1 VNDVTNSSASTGSI
15 VNLSGMRRIVRQQVM
30 SAAEKRLSRQ
40 PTTFQMATLQF
51 QTHMEPASAAA
62 SAPARVSAAERL
74 RELAAHLNLHRG
86 FADVIAS
93 LEAGHGGTLGGVWGS
108 SRALVAAALVRSCPG
123 PLVVVAP
130 HPGEIDSIARDLAL
144 FSNLPVAEF
153 PAWESEPGERVVH
166 DEIYGERLRVLK
178 ELGAGSWEQRGRSP
192 ETLRPPLSAPH
203 TSILVTSIQSLLQPV
218 PSRDVFAA
226 ATREIRVGAQLD
238 EQEFTRWL
246 AERGGHA
253 TTAVELPGE
262 FSMRG
267 GILDIFPPDADDPV
281 RIELF
286 GNDVESIRRFDVGS
300 QRSLA
305 TLDSTSIT
313 MLEPT
318 ASDRAH
324 FTGYLPQGTWFLLI
338 EPSELAEEGKFY
350 LDRMDRPQAFHAVR
364 PTLEEIYKFPSVTA
378 SGVPAGSMETTAH
391 LEFESVERFSGEIG
405 KVRDELDKVSE
416 GHEVFLVCETEAEA
430 ERLKELFKSS
440 KLMGGDCP
448 LFLPEGAVERQRAT
462 QEKGTVPL
470 NQENEERDIPFF
482 SDTAES
488 AAKRVN
494 GKKGTVPRLH
504 FVVGHLEAGFRIV
517 PQRVVL
523 VSAAELFQRQ
533 DLARTTRRR
542 QARAIDSFLE
552 LREGDLVVH
561 VAHGI
566 GRYRGLRLLE
576 QDGRSE
582 EHLELEYH
590 GGTKIYVPSA
600 KIELVQ
606 KYVGGTRGRPV
617 LAHIGGKAWVR
628 QKEAAQRAVTDLAA
642 EMIELQAA
650 RDARPGIAFPPDSEW
665 QREFD
670 AAFPYQETPDQI
682 SAIAEIKSD
691 MQAARPMDRLLCGD
705 VGFGKTELAI
715 RAAFKAVDAGHQV
728 AVLVPTT
735 VLAEQHRRTFA
746 ARMAEFPFQI
756 ASISRFN
763 TAKEQRQIIEQ
774 TAAGQIDILIGTHRI
789 ASPDVQFANLG
800 LLVIDEEQRFGVE
813 IKERLKALRTTVD
826 VLTMTATPI
835 PRTLHM
841 SLLGVRAISNLETP
855 PADRLAV
862 ETRVTR
868 FSDELVRHAIM
879 RELNRSGQIYFVHN
893 RINDIRRVA
902 MRLAE
907 IVPEAQI
914 DIGHGQMPEHELED
928 VMLRFVRGETDI
940 LLSTTIVE
948 SGLDIPNANTIFIDD
963 ADRYG
968 LADLHQLRGRVG
980 RYKHRAYCYLLVDEN
995 RHLSP
1000 EAARRLRAI
1009 EEFSQM
1015 GAGFALAMRDLELRG
1030 AGNILGTQQ
1039 SGHIATVG
1047 YELYCAL
1054 LERAVRRLKRLPQ
1067 PESVEVSIDLP
1078 GEAYLPRGY
1087 VPDMRAKVDLY
1098 RRLARLT
1105 TEAAVDDFATELVD
1119 RFGPLPNPVSHLL
1132 ELARLRIYAHVWG
1145 VQEIRLEDRYAVLAY
1160 SSREKLEPLV
1170 KRTGGRLRVADERS
1184 AYLLLSVPLTSG
1196 PDVFAEIKSLLQ
1208 PVGRAA

>member
-1 VNDVTNSSASTGSI
+1 MTDTA
-15 VNLSGMRRIVRQQVM
+15 M
-30 SAAEKRLSRQ
+30 AA
-40 PTTFQMATLQF
+40 T
-51 QTHMEPASAAA
+51 AAA
-62 SAPARVSAAERL
+62 DRLGAGHRL
-74 RELAAHLNLHRG
+74 RELAAHLKLHRG
-86 FADVIAS
+86 FADVVAS

-108 SRALVAAALVRSCPG
+108 SRALVAAALAQACPG
-123 PLVVVAP
+123 TLVVVAP
-130 HPGEIDSIARDLAL
+130 HPGEIDAIARDLAL
-144 FSNLPVAEF
+144 FSDAGVAEF
-153 PAWESEPGERVVH
+153 PAWESEPGERLVH
-166 DEIYGERLRVLK
+166 DEIYGARLRVLK
-178 ELGAGSWEQRGRSP
+178 GLGDCPVFSSEGIELTENVTREKGTVPLGGLGAAAEGVSP
-192 ETLRPPLSAPH
+192 LFLRAEKGDRPR
-203 TSILVTSIQSLLQPV
+203 ILVTSIQSLLQPV
-218 PSRDVFAA
+218 PGREALGA
-226 ATREIRVGAQLD
+226 ATREIRVGEQLD
-238 EQEFTRWL
+238 VQQFARWL
-246 AERGGHA
+246 VERGGHA

-262 FSMRG
+262 FSVRG
-267 GILDIFPPDADDPV
+267 GILDIFPPDEDDPV

-286 GNDVESIRRFDVGS
+286 GDDVESIRRFDVAS
-300 QRSLA
+300 QRSLE
-305 TLDSTSIT
+305 TLESTTVT

-324 FTGYLPQGTWFLLI
+324 FTSYLPQENSRLGETRPRTWFLLI
-338 EPSELAEEGKFY
+338 EPNELQEEGKYY
-350 LDRMDRPQAFHAVR
+350 LERMDRPQAFHSVR
-364 PTLEEIYKFPSVTA
+364 TTLEEIYKFPSVTA
-378 SGVPAGSMETTAH
+378 SGVPAGSVETTAH
-391 LEFESVERFSGEIG
+391 LEFESVERFSGQLG
-405 KVRDELDKVSE
+405 KVRDELGKVSE
-416 GHEVFLVCETEAEA
+416 GQEVFIVCETEAEV
-430 ERLKELFKSS
+430 ERLRELFESS
-440 KLMGGDCP
+440 KLMEAEGDSP
-448 LFLPEGAVERQRAT
+448 LFSDDTQR
-462 QEKGTVPL
+462 
-470 NQENEERDIPFF
+470 
-482 SDTAES
+482 SAE
-488 AAKRVN
+488 RVN
-494 GKKGTVPRLH
+494 GKKGTVPGRLH

-517 PQRVVL
+517 PQQVVL

-576 QDGRSE
+576 QDGRAE

-606 KYVGGTRGRPV
+606 KYVGGKGARPI

-628 QKEAAQRAVTDLAA
+628 QKEAARQAVTDLAA
-642 EMIELQAA
+642 EMIELQAS
-650 RDARPGIAFPPDSEW
+650 RDARPGIAYPADTEW

-670 AAFPYQETPDQI
+670 AAFAYQETPDQLT
-682 SAIAEIKSD
+682 AIDEIKRD
-691 MQAARPMDRLLCGD
+691 MRASRPMDRLLCGD

-715 RAAFKAVDAGHQV
+715 RAAFKAIDAGYQV

-735 VLAEQHRRTFA
+735 VLAEQHRRTFT
-746 ARMAEFPFQI
+746 ARLAEFPFEI
-756 ASISRFN
+756 ASLSRFN
-763 TAKEQRQIIEQ
+763 SPKEQGQIIER
-774 TAAGQIDILIGTHRI
+774 TATGQLDILIGTHRM
-789 ASPDVQFANLG
+789 ASADVRFANLG
-800 LLVIDEEQRFGVE
+800 LLIIDEEQRFGVE
-813 IKERLKALRTTVD
+813 IKERLKSLRATVD

-855 PADRLAV
+855 PADRLAI

-879 RELNRSGQIYFVHN
+879 RELNRGGQVYFVHN
-893 RINDIRRVA
+893 RIHDIHGVA
-902 MRLAE
+902 ARLKE
-907 IVPEAQI
+907 IVPEAEV
-914 DIGHGQMPEHELED
+914 DIGHGQMPEHQLEE

-948 SGLDIPNANTIFIDD
+948 SGLDIPNANTMFIDD

-1047 YELYCAL
+1047 YEMYCAL
-1054 LERAVRRLKRLPQ
+1054 LERAVRQLKKLP
-1067 PESVEVSIDLP
+1067 PRETVDVNIDLP
-1078 GEAYLPRGY
+1078 GEAYLPRNY
-1087 VPDMRAKVDLY
+1087 VPDQRAKIDLY

-1105 TEAAVDDFATELVD
+1105 TEAAVADFASELSD
-1119 RFGPLPNPVSHLL
+1119 RFGPLPAVVEHLL
-1132 ELARLRIYAHVWG
+1132 ELARLRIWAHQWG
-1145 VQEIRLEDRYAVLAY
+1145 VREIRLEDRYAVLGYTSHAKIARLAAR
-1160 SSREKLEPLV
+1160 S
-1170 KRTGGRLRVADERS
+1170 GDRLRIADAHS
-1184 AYLLLSVPLTSG
+1184 AYLPLIGGPGEPAAAFGEVKTLLRP
-1196 PDVFAEIKSLLQ
+1196 P
-1208 PVGRAA
+1208 

>member
-1 VNDVTNSSASTGSI
+1 MDTVT
-15 VNLSGMRRIVRQQVM
+15 
-30 SAAEKRLSRQ
+30 
-40 PTTFQMATLQF
+40 
-51 QTHMEPASAAA
+51 AAA
-62 SAPARVSAAERL
+62 PAANRL
-74 RELAAHLNLHRG
+74 RELAAHLNEHRG
-86 FADVIAS
+86 FADVVAS

-108 SRALVAAALVRSCPG
+108 SRALVAAALAQSCRG
-123 PLVVVAP
+123 PLVVVTP
-130 HPGEIDSIARDLAL
+130 HPGEIDSLVHDLTL
-144 FSNLPVAEF
+144 FTELSVAEF

-166 DEIYGERLRVLK
+166 DEIYGERLRLLK
-178 ELGAGSWEQRGRSP
+178 ALAGGLQGEGDQH
-192 ETLRPPLSAPH
+192 PPSLV
-203 TSILVTSIQSLLQPV
+203 VTSIQSLLQPV
-218 PSRDVFAA
+218 PGRDALA
-226 ATREIRVGAQLD
+226 TATREIRVGSQLD

-246 AERGGHA
+246 VERGTHA

-262 FSMRG
+262 FSLRG

-286 GNDVESIRRFDVGS
+286 GNEVESIRRFDVAS
-300 QRSLA
+300 QRSLES
-305 TLDSTSIT
+305 LKSTHIT

-324 FTGYLPQGTWFLLI
+324 FTSYLPADSWFLLI
-338 EPSELAEEGKFY
+338 EPNDLAEEGKFY
-350 LDRMDRPQAFHAVR
+350 LDRMDRPQAFHSVR
-364 PTLEEIYKFPSVTA
+364 TTLAEVYKFPSVTA
-378 SGVPAGSMETTAH
+378 AGIPAGSMETTAH

-405 KVRDELDKVSE
+405 KVRDELDKVSD
-416 GHEVFLVCETEAEA
+416 GNEVFLICETDAEV
-430 ERLKELFKSS
+430 ERLGELFRTSR
-440 KLMGGDCP
+440 LMTGDSP
-448 LFLPEGAVERQRAT
+448 LGA
-462 QEKGTVPL
+462 
-470 NQENEERDIPFF
+470 
-482 SDTAES
+482 
-488 AAKRVN
+488 
-494 GKKGTVPRLH
+494 PRLH

-542 QARAIDSFLE
+542 QSRAIDSFLE
-552 LREGDLVVH
+552 LRQGDLVVH

-576 QDGRSE
+576 KDGRAE

-590 GGTKIYVPSA
+590 GGTKIYVPAA
-600 KIELVQ
+600 KIEFVQ
-606 KYVGGTRGRPV
+606 KYVGAKGGAVP

-650 RDARPGIAFPPDSEW
+650 RDARPGIVFPPDTEW

-670 AAFPYQETPDQI
+670 AAFPYQETPDQLT
-682 SAIAEIKSD
+682 AIEELKRD
-691 MQAARPMDRLLCGD
+691 MQTPKPMDRLLCGD

-715 RAAFKAVDAGHQV
+715 RAAFKAVDAGYQV

-746 ARMAEFPFQI
+746 ARMAEFPFEI
-756 ASISRFN
+756 AALSRFCS
-763 TAKEQRQIIEQ
+763 AKEQREIIER
-774 TAAGQIDILIGTHRI
+774 TAKGEIDILIGTHRM

-800 LLVIDEEQRFGVE
+800 VLIIDEEQRFGVE
-813 IKERLKALRTTVD
+813 IKERLKAIRTTVD

-841 SLLGVRAISNLETP
+841 ALLGVRAISNLETP

-868 FSDELVRHAIM
+868 FSDELVRHAIL
-879 RELNRSGQIYFVHN
+879 RELNRGGQIFFVHN
-893 RINDIRRVA
+893 RINDIRAVA
-902 MRLAE
+902 ARLAE
-907 IVPEAQI
+907 IVPEARI
-914 DIGHGQMPEHELED
+914 DIGHGQMAEGELEE
-928 VMLRFVRGETDI
+928 VMLRFVRGEIDL

-948 SGLDIPNANTIFIDD
+948 SGLDIPNANTIFMDD

-980 RYKHRAYCYLLVDEN
+980 RYKHRAYCYLLIDES

-1047 YELYCAL
+1047 YEMYCAL
-1054 LERAVRRLKRLPQ
+1054 LERAVRELKHLP
-1067 PESVEVSIDLP
+1067 PRDSVDVSIDLP

-1087 VPDMRAKVDLY
+1087 VPDMRSKIDLY
-1098 RRLARLT
+1098 RRLARLVS
-1105 TEAAVDDFATELVD
+1105 EEAVDDFARELAD
-1119 RFGPLPNPVSHLL
+1119 RFGPMPAAVEHLL
-1132 ELARLRIYAHVWG
+1132 ELARLRVWAYRWG
-1145 VQEIRLEDRYAVLAY
+1145 VREIRLENRYAVLGY
-1160 SSREKLEPLV
+1160 TSVEKV
-1170 KRTGGRLRVADERS
+1170 KRLAARSEGRLRIADQTS
-1184 AYLLLSVPLTSG
+1184 AYLPQ
-1196 PDVFAEIKSLLQ
+1196 PDGIATPAAIFHRLKSLLR
-1208 PVGRAA
+1208 PA

>member
-1 VNDVTNSSASTGSI
+1 MTEMDTATT
-15 VNLSGMRRIVRQQVM
+15 
-30 SAAEKRLSRQ
+30 SAAG
-40 PTTFQMATLQF
+40 
-51 QTHMEPASAAA
+51 
-62 SAPARVSAAERL
+62 RL
-74 RELAAHLNLHRG
+74 RELAANLGAHRG
-86 FADVIAS
+86 FSEVVAS
-93 LEAGHGGTLGGVWGS
+93 LKAGHGGTLGGVWGS
-108 SRALVAAALVRSCPG
+108 SRALVAAALARSSPG

-130 HPGEIDSIARDLAL
+130 HQGEIDAIGRDLAL
-144 FSNLPVAEF
+144 FSDARVADF
-153 PAWESEPGERVVH
+153 PAWEAEPGERVMH
-166 DEIYGERLRVLK
+166 DDAFCQRLRVLK
-178 ELGAGSWEQRGRSP
+178 RLSDGWRMQDAGHRERRSHSDSS
-192 ETLRPPLSAPH
+192 PPHPASY
-203 TSILVTSIQSLLQPV
+203 ILVTSIQSVLQPV
-218 PSRDVFAA
+218 PGRDSFAA
-226 ATREIRVGAQLD
+226 ATREIRVGSQIDVDQLA
-238 EQEFTRWL
+238 RWL
-246 AERGGHA
+246 VERGGHA
-253 TTAVELPGE
+253 TTAVQLPGE
-262 FSMRG
+262 FSVRG
-267 GILDIFPPDADDPV
+267 GILDLYAPDADDPV

-286 GNDVESIRRFDVGS
+286 GDEVESIRRFDVAT

-305 TLDSTSIT
+305 TLEATTIT

-318 ASDRAH
+318 ALDRAH
-324 FTGYLPQGTWFLLI
+324 FTSYLPPETWFLLI
-338 EPSELAEEGKFY
+338 EPNELQEEGKFY
-350 LDRMDRPQAFHAVR
+350 LERMDRPQSFHSVR
-364 PTLEEIYKFPSVTA
+364 VTLEEIYKFPSVTA
-378 SGVPAGSMETTAH
+378 AGVPAGSVETTAH

-405 KVRDELDKVSE
+405 KVRDELDKVSD
-416 GHEVFLVCETEAEA
+416 GHEVFIVCETDAEV
-430 ERLKELFKSS
+430 ERLSQLF
-440 KLMGGDCP
+440 GDSP
-448 LFLPEGAVERQRAT
+448 LFSSGSVELSNDAKR
-462 QEKGTVPL
+462 EKGTVPL
-470 NQENEERDIPFF
+470 ASERGEGVSPLFLR
-482 SDTAES
+482 AE
-488 AAKRVN
+488 
-494 GKKGTVPRLH
+494 KGDRPRLH

-517 PQRVVL
+517 PQQVVL

-576 QDGRSE
+576 KDGRAE
-582 EHLELEYH
+582 EHLELEYS

-606 KYVGGTRGRPV
+606 KYVGGKGAKAV
-617 LAHIGGKAWVR
+617 LATIGGKAWVR

-650 RDARPGIAFPPDSEW
+650 RDGRPGIAFPQDTEW
-665 QREFD
+665 QKEFD
-670 AAFPYQETPDQI
+670 AAFPYQETPDQLT
-682 SAIAEIKSD
+682 AIDEIKRD
-691 MQAARPMDRLLCGD
+691 MHATRPMDRLLCGD

-715 RAAFKAVDAGHQV
+715 RAAFKAIDAGYQV

-746 ARMAEFPFQI
+746 ARMAEFPFDI

-763 TAKEQRQIIEQ
+763 SAKEQRQTIER
-774 TAAGQIDILIGTHRI
+774 TSAGQIDILIGTHRM
-789 ASPDVQFANLG
+789 ASPDVKFANLG

-813 IKERLKALRTTVD
+813 VKERLKALRSTVD

-868 FSDELVRHAIM
+868 FSDELIRHAIG
-879 RELNRSGQIYFVHN
+879 RELNRGGQIYFVHN
-893 RINDIRRVA
+893 RINDIHGVA
-902 MRLAE
+902 ARLKD
-907 IVPEAQI
+907 IVPAARV
-914 DIGHGQMPEHELED
+914 DIGHGQMGEGQLEE

-948 SGLDIPNANTIFIDD
+948 SGLDIPNANTMFIDD

-1047 YELYCAL
+1047 YEMYCAL
-1054 LERAVRRLKRLPQ
+1054 LERAVRQLKKLP
-1067 PESVEVSIDLP
+1067 PRESVDVNIDLP
-1078 GEAYLPRGY
+1078 GEAYLPRNY
-1087 VPDMRAKVDLY
+1087 VPDMRAKIDLY
-1098 RRLARLT
+1098 RRLAQLT
-1105 TEAAVDDFATELVD
+1105 SESAVDDFAAELSD
-1119 RFGPLPNPVSHLL
+1119 RFGPLPAVVEHLL
-1132 ELARLRIYAHVWG
+1132 ELARLRIWAHQWG
-1145 VQEIRLEDRYAVLAY
+1145 VHEIRIEDRYAVLGY
-1160 SSREKLEPLV
+1160 TSSAKIRRLV
-1170 KRTGGRLRVADERS
+1170 ERS
-1184 AYLLLSVPLTSG
+1184 AGQLRIADAKSAYLPLKNGDAALEG
-1196 PDVFAEIKSLLQ
+1196 PFTEVKSLL
-1208 PVGRAA
+1208 RREAKAT

>member
-1 VNDVTNSSASTGSI
+1 METAT
-15 VNLSGMRRIVRQQVM
+15 
-30 SAAEKRLSRQ
+30 AATAAGRTPVANQ
-40 PTTFQMATLQF
+40 P
-51 QTHMEPASAAA
+51 AAA
-62 SAPARVSAAERL
+62 QRL
-74 RELAAHLNLHRG
+74 RELAAQLREHSG
-86 FADVIAS
+86 FSDVLAS

-108 SRALVAAALVRSCPG
+108 SRALVAAALAQSCPG
-123 PLVVVAP
+123 PLVIVAP
-130 HPGEIDSIARDLAL
+130 HPGEIDAIARDLAL
-144 FSNLPVAEF
+144 FTDTPVAEF
-153 PAWESEPGERVVH
+153 PAWETEPGERVVH

-178 ELGAGSWEQRGRSP
+178 RLGATQRVPGGEHGVSENLAPRS
-192 ETLRPPLSAPH
+192 TLHAPC
-203 TSILVTSIQSLLQPV
+203 SILVTSIQSLLQPV
-218 PSRDVFAA
+218 PGRDTLSG
-226 ATREIRVGAQLD
+226 ATREIRVGAQL
-238 EQEFTRWL
+238 EVEELTRWL
-246 AERGGHA
+246 VERGGHA

-262 FSMRG
+262 FSVRG
-267 GILDIFPPDADDPV
+267 GILDIFAPDADDPI

-286 GNDVESIRRFDVGS
+286 GDEVESIRRFDVAS

-305 TLDSTSIT
+305 TLDTTTIT

-324 FTGYLPQGTWFLLI
+324 FTTYLPPETWFMLI
-338 EPSELAEEGKFY
+338 EPNELQEEGKFY
-350 LDRMDRPQAFHAVR
+350 LERMDRPQAFHSVR
-364 PTLEEIYKFPSVTA
+364 PTMEEIYKFPSVTA
-378 SGVPAGSMETTAH
+378 SGVPSGSVEATAH
-391 LEFESVERFSGEIG
+391 LAFESVERFSGEIA

-416 GHEVFLVCETEAEA
+416 GHEVFVVCETDAEV
-430 ERLKELFKSS
+430 ERLTQLFTPQGEGVS
-440 KLMGGDCP
+440 P
-448 LFLPEGAVERQRAT
+448 HFLKA
-462 QEKGTVPL
+462 
-470 NQENEERDIPFF
+470 ENGNR
-482 SDTAES
+482 
-488 AAKRVN
+488 
-494 GKKGTVPRLH
+494 PRLQ

-517 PQRVVL
+517 PQQVVL

-533 DLARTTRRR
+533 DLSRTTRRR

-552 LREGDLVVH
+552 LREGDLIVH

-576 QDGRSE
+576 QEGRAE

-606 KYVGGTRGRPV
+606 KYVGGKGAKV
-617 LAHIGGKAWVR
+617 LLAHIGGKAWVR

-650 RDARPGIAFPPDSEW
+650 RDARPGIAFPGDTEW

-670 AAFPYQETPDQI
+670 AAFPYQETPDQLT
-682 SAIAEIKSD
+682 AIDDIKRD

-715 RAAFKAVDAGHQV
+715 RAAFKAIDAGYQV

-746 ARMAEFPFQI
+746 ARMSEFPFEI

-763 TAKEQRQIIEQ
+763 SAKAQREIIEG
-774 TAAGQIDILIGTHRI
+774 ASSGQLDILIGTHRI
-789 ASPDVQFANLG
+789 ASTDVGFANLG
-800 LLVIDEEQRFGVE
+800 LLIIDEEQRFGVE
-813 IKERLKALRTTVD
+813 IKERLKALRSTVD

-868 FSDELVRHAIM
+868 FSNELIRHAIM
-879 RELNRSGQIYFVHN
+879 RELNRGGQIYFVHN
-893 RINDIRRVA
+893 RINDIRGVA
-902 MRLAE
+902 ERLAE
-907 IVPEAQI
+907 IVPEARI
-914 DIGHGQMPEHELED
+914 DIGHGQMPEHQLED

-948 SGLDIPNANTIFIDD
+948 SGLDIPNANTMFIDD

-1047 YELYCAL
+1047 YEMYCAL
-1054 LERAVRRLKRLPQ
+1054 LERAVRQLKKMPPR
-1067 PESVEVSIDLP
+1067 ESVDVNIDLP
-1078 GEAYLPRGY
+1078 GEAYLPRNY
-1087 VPDMRAKVDLY
+1087 VPDMRAKIDLY

-1105 TEAAVDDFATELVD
+1105 SEAAVDDFGNELSD
-1119 RFGPLPNPVSHLL
+1119 RFGPLPEVVEHLL
-1132 ELARLRIYAHVWG
+1132 ELAHLRIWAHRWG
-1145 VQEIRLEDRYAVLAY
+1145 VREIRIENQYIVLHY
-1160 SSREKLEPLV
+1160 TSRDKLNRLV
-1170 KRTGGRLRVADERS
+1170 ARSAGRLRVADAAS
-1184 AYLLLSVPLTSG
+1184 AYLPLASG
-1196 PDVFAEIKSLLQ
+1196 DESAAFNDVKSLLRPDVQ
-1208 PVGRAA
+1208 AA

>member
-1 VNDVTNSSASTGSI
+1 MDTATAATAATG
-15 VNLSGMRRIVRQQVM
+15 RE
-30 SAAEKRLSRQ
+30 SAAGRP
-40 PTTFQMATLQF
+40 PTTQ
-51 QTHMEPASAAA
+51 
-62 SAPARVSAAERL
+62 RL
-74 RELAAHLNLHRG
+74 RELAANLNLHRG
-86 FADVIAS
+86 FSEVIAS

-108 SRALVAAALVRSCPG
+108 SRALVAAALAQSCPG
-123 PLVVVAP
+123 PLVIVAP
-130 HPGEIDSIARDLAL
+130 HPGEIDAIARDLAL
-144 FSNLPVAEF
+144 FTDLPVAEF
-153 PAWESEPGERVVH
+153 PAWESEPGERVLH

-178 ELGAGSWEQRGRSP
+178 GLGDCPLFLSKDAVEPRPAEQEKGTVPGGDATWQREGVSP
-192 ETLRPPLSAPH
+192 LFPKAEKGDRPRPR
-203 TSILVTSIQSLLQPV
+203 ILVTSIQSLLQPV
-218 PSRDVFAA
+218 PSRNAMAA
-226 ATREIRVGAQLD
+226 ATREIRVGAQIDVD
-238 EQEFTRWL
+238 ELTRWL
-246 AERGGHA
+246 VGRGGHA

-262 FSMRG
+262 FSVRG
-267 GILDIFPPDADDPV
+267 GILDVFAPDAEDPV

-286 GNDVESIRRFDVGS
+286 GDEVESIRRFDVAT
-300 QRSLA
+300 QRSLETLQA
-305 TLDSTSIT
+305 TTIT

-324 FTGYLPQGTWFLLI
+324 FTSYLPHGTWFLLI
-338 EPSELAEEGKFY
+338 EPNELQEEGKFY
-350 LDRMDRPQAFHAVR
+350 LERMDRPQAFHAVR

-391 LEFESVERFSGEIG
+391 LEFESVERFSGEIA
-405 KVRDELDKVSE
+405 KVRDELEKVSAA
-416 GHEVFLVCETEAEA
+416 HEVFIVCETDAEV
-430 ERLKELFKSS
+430 ERLTELFKSS
-440 KLMGGDCP
+440 RLMGGWGGVRDAP
-448 LFLPEGAVERQRAT
+448 DGDETGASPSLSPSHPGSEGVSPHFLRA
-462 QEKGTVPL
+462 
-470 NQENEERDIPFF
+470 ENGDR
-482 SDTAES
+482 
-488 AAKRVN
+488 
-494 GKKGTVPRLH
+494 PRLH

-517 PQRVVL
+517 PQQVVL

-606 KYVGGTRGRPV
+606 KYVGGKGAKV
-617 LAHIGGKAWVR
+617 LLAHIGGKAWVR

-650 RDARPGIAFPPDSEW
+650 RDARPGIAFQHDTEW

-670 AAFPYQETPDQI
+670 AAFPYQETPDQLT
-682 SAIAEIKSD
+682 AIDEIKRD

-715 RAAFKAVDAGHQV
+715 RAAFKAIDAGYQV

-735 VLAEQHRRTFA
+735 VLAEQHRRTFT
-746 ARMAEFPFQI
+746 ARMAEFPFEI
-756 ASISRFN
+756 GSLSRFN
-763 TAKEQRQIIEQ
+763 TPKEQRDIIER
-774 TAAGQIDILIGTHRI
+774 AATGQLDILIGTHRM
-789 ASPDVQFANLG
+789 ASSDVRFQNLG
-800 LLVIDEEQRFGVE
+800 LLIIDEEQRFGVE
-813 IKERLKALRTTVD
+813 IKERLKSLRSTVD

-868 FSDELVRHAIM
+868 FSDELIRHAIM
-879 RELNRSGQIYFVHN
+879 RELNRGGQIYFVHN
-893 RINDIRRVA
+893 RINDIHAVA
-902 MRLAE
+902 VRLAD

-914 DIGHGQMPEHELED
+914 DIGHGQMAEGELED

-948 SGLDIPNANTIFIDD
+948 SGLDIPNANTMFIDD

-980 RYKHRAYCYLLVDEN
+980 RYKHRAYCYLLVDED

-1047 YELYCAL
+1047 YEMYCAL
-1054 LERAVRRLKRLPQ
+1054 LERAVRQLKKLP
-1067 PESVEVSIDLP
+1067 PRESVDVNIDLP
-1078 GEAYLPRGY
+1078 GEAYLPRSY
-1087 VPDMRAKVDLY
+1087 VPDMRAKIDLY

-1105 TEAAVDDFATELVD
+1105 TESAVDDFANELSD
-1119 RFGPLPNPVSHLL
+1119 RFGPLPSVVEHLL
-1132 ELARLRIYAHVWG
+1132 ELARLRIWAHEWG
-1145 VQEIRLEDRYAVLAY
+1145 VREIRLEGNFAVLGY
-1160 SSREKLEPLV
+1160 SSREKINRLV
-1170 KRTGGRLRVADERS
+1170 ARSDKRLRVADAVS
-1184 AYLLLSVPLTSG
+1184 AYLPLAAG
-1196 PDVFAEIKSLLQ
+1196 VEGAAEAFGQVKSLLR
-1208 PVGRAA
+1208 PEARAA